1 MTTIPSFAFQDVDA
15 PHLDDKMDVASSPF
29 RQADDI
35 DIDLD
40 SVRDP
45 SVVGSVNDDM
55 IDDEFAGLDNN
66 ETDLMQDQPEEPLPD
81 DDMIDD
87 ADPEDIDF
95 SMDGDNGEAQV
106 DEDEDILYEEEEEIE
121 QTVQA
126 TGVPG
131 EINLD
136 EEPQNHE
143 ELGTEVDLVGSA
155 EVPEAQD
162 TMAGETDVEPALG
175 ATGSTHEESE
185 ISEDIQATAANVVRE
200 MSESPA
206 AQARQAV
213 ITQQEELGQQ
223 VDAEDDFHLPTKA
236 EVKQSPAGSE
246 HAEQYSE
253 SVSHAV
259 DPSALV
265 SKELEASGQVEEPHV
280 NQAQGLHPVTLVY
293 LDEEMSLFPPLIGD
307 ASAIYF
313 LQDPSLASEPLDKLL
328 SACREI
334 LTGTLDHHD
343 ELVLDISSLGLHICE
358 DSKYASLLSLSQIV
372 ETYLQLC
379 HNDGSV
385 ESPPLYC
392 YLSSR
397 VSLASQYAYL
407 SYSATEGKGFSE
419 VAADYVDTPESAE
432 HHAETAEDEPEAEG
446 DEQQEASVEG
456 PLVNIEA
463 TAAAEPENLALD
475 EDATAED
482 STEQQTAEHIAN
494 QGAGMTEAEA
504 ALVDALEEPVEPVPI
519 AQETVD
525 VDVAPETDLSGPAGS
540 NVDDEREYPE
550 AHDLDELG
558 EEPYVEPTNHHQL
571 QSHEDETNSSHTL
584 EAYPPENETGEAY
597 GDEGEVENLFDD
609 SYEHVDLEH
618 DEAARQPQ
626 EEFEPYNEEELFPK
640 DEEGRLIEDEPA
652 TALEGSQTTIALEL
666 EQQKAN
672 VSASSKSTPVANGSH
687 TSPAPNLQP
696 PQPASPPITP
706 AKNMHIKRKVDDDDE
721 LDLLEF
727 DTPEPKRRRPS

>member
-1 MTTIPSFAFQDVDA
+1 MDA

-66 ETDLMQDQPEEPLPD
+66 ETDLMQDQPEEPLPE
-81 DDMIDD
+81 DDMVDD
-87 ADPEDIDF
+87 TNPDDIDYN
-95 SMDGDNGEAQV
+95 MDGDNDEAQV
-106 DEDEDILYEEEEEIE
+106 DEDEDILYEEEEDIE

-126 TGVPG
+126 TGVSG

-136 EEPQNHE
+136 EEPRSYKVV
-143 ELGTEVDLVGSA
+143 GAEVDLVGFA
-155 EVPEAQD
+155 EGPEAQV
-162 TMAGETDVEPALG
+162 TMAGEAHVEPASG
-175 ATGSTHEESE
+175 ATASTHEEEE
-185 ISEDIQATAANVVRE
+185 IPEDVQATAADTVRKT
-200 MSESPA
+200 SEPPA
-206 AQARQAV
+206 VQAGQAAV
-213 ITQQEELGQQ
+213 TPQEESLQQ
-223 VDAEDDFHLPTKA
+223 VHVEHDSHLPTEA
-236 EVKQSPAGSE
+236 EAKQSPAGSE
-246 HAEQYSE
+246 HVEQYSE

-259 DPSALV
+259 DASASV
-265 SKELEASGQVEEPHV
+265 SKELEASEQVEEPHV
-280 NQAQGLHPVTLVY
+280 TPAQGLHPVTLVY

-328 SACREI
+328 AACREI

-358 DSKYASLLSLSQIV
+358 DSKYASQLSLSQII

-379 HNDGSV
+379 HNDGSE

-419 VAADYVDTPESAE
+419 VAAEYVDTPEPAE
-432 HHAETAEDEPEAEG
+432 AHAETAEDEHEAEG
-446 DEQQEASVEG
+446 DDEQESPAEG
-456 PLVNIEA
+456 PRVDA
-463 TAAAEPENLALD
+463 AYTAAAEPENID
-475 EDATAED
+475 QYEDTTAGNL
-482 STEQQTAEHIAN
+482 TEQQTAEHVTDEA
-494 QGAGMTEAEA
+494 AGMPEADSALIEATEQ
-504 ALVDALEEPVEPVPI
+504 PVEPI
-519 AQETVD
+519 SAAQEPID
-525 VDVAPETDLSGPAGS
+525 ANIAPETELSGSAGS
-540 NVDDEREYPE
+540 NVEDESEHPK

-558 EEPYVEPTNHHQL
+558 EEPYVEPTNHQQP

-584 EAYPPENETGEAY
+584 EAYSLENEPGEAY
-597 GDEGEVENLFDD
+597 ASEGEVENMFDD

-618 DEAARQPQ
+618 NEAAHEPQ

-640 DEEGRLIEDEPA
+640 DEEGRLIEDESV
-652 TALEGSQTTIALEL
+652 TALEESQTPIAFEP
-666 EQQKAN
+666 EQQKGI
-672 VSASSKSTPVANGSH
+672 SSDSTKSPPVANGSH
-687 TSPAPNLQP
+687 HSSAPSLQP